1 MSTSQMMDIYLL
13 NFGMENAHY
22 GEMSTYPNISQPT
35 VNELMPIW
43 EKLNTNKQLYI
54 YNIHIYIYVYI

>member
-22 GEMSTYPNISQPT
+22 GGMSTYPNISQPT

-54 YNIHIYIYVYI
+54 